1 MDSVLQLTVTYGFI
15 AVSIPAPWT
24 LRKDYGT
31 KRMCHILGNALNNSK
46 GTRQSHT
53 YLSLIRHA
61 IDVTVV
67 FDGAPLPSKR
77 ETEISRRKSRE
88 DSLVR
93 AQQLEAEGKSSE
105 AHALYAR
112 SVDVTPEMA
121 FKVTQVLRSI
131 GIKVIVAPY
140 EADAQLAY
148 LSRNNFVDFVISE
161 DSDLLVY
168 GCSRVLYKYDYKTEK
183 GREVV
188 LSNIFKN
195 HADFSRMTINS
206 TSFLITCILSGCDY
220 IPSLEQVG
228 LRKAISIG
236 SRIEGYLSDHDLS
249 SIIKRVITLLKLSN
263 IEIVDEEDDLSSKLL
278 VAIQT
283 FRHQTVFCLEQERLV
298 PLTPLDIEEGQNFNF
313 LGEIYDSIIAKR
325 VANCEIHPETKMD
338 FLDYAI
344 KPEQVTLNDDK
355 SSGISRSKKLK
366 RQKPLVP
373 IPSKPLTLF
382 QCWNSDSKPSPT
394 PPQQVMDVSD
404 EDEESSVIILS
415 PELPPVYKVTRIER
429 PGHAVDLDQF
439 ALDVFNR

>member
-1 MDSVLQLTVTYGFI
+1 MDSVWQLTVTYGFI

-31 KRMCHILGNALNNSK
+31 KRMCHILGNALNNYK

-53 YLSLIRHA
+53 YLSLTRHA

-88 DSLVR
+88 ESLVR
-93 AQQLEAEGKSSE
+93 AQQLEADGKTSE

-112 SVDVTPEMA
+112 SVDVTPDMA

-131 GIKVIVAPY
+131 GVKVIVAPY

-148 LSRNNFVDFVISE
+148 LSRKNFVDFVISE

-220 IPSLEQVG
+220 IPSLERVG

-236 SRIEGYLSDHDLS
+236 SRIEGYLSDHNLS

-263 IEIVDEEDDLSSKLL
+263 IEIVDEEDDLLSKLS

-283 FRHQTVFCLEQERLV
+283 FRHQTVFCLEHERLV
-298 PLTPLDIEEGQNFNF
+298 PLTPLDIAEEKNFNF

-338 FLDYAI
+338 FVNEPI
-344 KPEQVTLNDDK
+344 EPEQVTVNDDK
-355 SSGISRSKKLK
+355 SSGISRSKKFK
-366 RQKPLVP
+366 RQKPLV
-373 IPSKPLTLF
+373 PSKPLTLF
-382 QCWNSDSKPSPT
+382 QCWNNDSEPSPT
-394 PPQQVMDVSD
+394 PSPPQQVINICND
-404 EDEESSVIILS
+404 EEESSVIILS
-415 PELPPVYKVTRIER
+415 PKLLPVYKVTRIER
-429 PGHAVDLDQF
+429 PGQAVDLDQF